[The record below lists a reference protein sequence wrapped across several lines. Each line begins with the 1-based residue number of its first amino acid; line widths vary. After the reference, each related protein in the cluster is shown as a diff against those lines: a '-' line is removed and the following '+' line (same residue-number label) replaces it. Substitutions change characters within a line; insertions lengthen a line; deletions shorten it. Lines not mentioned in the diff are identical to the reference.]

1 MPPGALPDAPSFLA
15 RRWRGAVP
23 MRTVFW
29 RDMLAVGT
37 AANLLAT
44 FIALMAASQG
54 APGWAAVV
62 IHFAPMPYNVFLCV
76 AVARARPAS
85 RPATTVALVWLA
97 LMTVV

>member
-1 MPPGALPDAPSFLA
+1 MPAGAPPREPSFLA
-15 RRWRGAVP
+15 RRWRGEVP

-37 AANLLAT
+37 APNLLAT

-54 APGWAAVV
+54 APGWAAVAL
-62 IHFAPMPYNVFLCV
+62 HFAPMPYNVFLCV
-76 AVARARPAS
+76 AVGRARPAS
-85 RPATTVALVWLA
+85 RPASAVALVWLA